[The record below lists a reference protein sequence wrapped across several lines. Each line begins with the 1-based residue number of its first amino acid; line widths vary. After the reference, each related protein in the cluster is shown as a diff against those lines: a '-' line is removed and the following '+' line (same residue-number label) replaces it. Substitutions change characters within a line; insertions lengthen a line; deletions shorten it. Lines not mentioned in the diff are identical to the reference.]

1 MQTAVDERALEGPSG
16 VGEKSALAFAWET
29 IEVLGSDQGLAE
41 ILQSWALAVVKHLD
55 ANLARVWTMS
65 SVGLQLQATA
75 EANTLAGDAYTHMP
89 VGAFVEEIAD
99 ECRPYATNDIRN
111 DPHLMDLEWAKRER
125 LRAFAGHP
133 LMSRGK
139 LVGVAAMVSKHPV
152 SDVAM
157 QALAT
162 SAAGLA
168 LTIRRKRVHAA
179 AKEAVRELKAR
190 NAELVSANQRSQA
203 LIDLAPSGILV
214 VDREGAMTVV
224 NAMAERMFGFARGE
238 LLGQSAD
245 ILLPVPLRGSGTFTG
260 PGERA
265 LSARTDLNGLRKD
278 GSAFPVEIGLVP
290 IEPGGDMR
298 CCIVDITDRADTL
311 RLRKMHAELRAAS
324 DRSLQVIESVPNGIV
339 VVDHSGAITL
349 VNALAEKMFGFDRQ
363 ELIGQPGG
371 ILLPELMPPTFFRQE
386 SRVSGRAL
394 TGVRKDGSVFPLEI
408 SLKPIP
414 VEGEMSVLC
423 LIVDT
428 TERTLAESRLRE
440 AARLKTE
447 FLANM
452 SHEIRTPINVMVGMS
467 GLLLDTDLTPDQR
480 DLSETIRNGA
490 KSLLVVINDS
500 LDFSKME
507 AGKLEID
514 PADFEVDGA
523 VEDVTSFF
531 SQSASRKG
539 LALTC
544 FVEHDVPQHVYGDS
558 GRLRQMLTNLV
569 GNAIKFTERG
579 EINLRVSAAEEAG
592 TGLRFEVR
600 DSGIG
605 ISAEAQERIF
615 QAFTQADGSTTRRY
629 GGTGLG
635 LAIVKRLVEMMGGT
649 IGVESEPG
657 RGSTFWFQIPFER
670 ARETKGFDPESS
682 ARMVGVKALVAGG
695 DAAITEKLESWG
707 MKTESAGTAPEAV
720 ARIRE
725 AAQAQRPFG
734 LVVVDYRMPG
744 LDDAGI
750 AGMMAEVPI
759 VMMAACED
767 RKAAER
773 IHGTAVTVY
782 LTKPPRIHQLHG
794 AIAMA
799 LLPAGSVLAGFE
811 TSGNRK
817 AAKLPAMP
825 TGPRLLLVE
834 DNVDNQKLTVRLL
847 GKYGYTCDIASNG
860 VQALTMMS
868 DRDYPLVL
876 MDCQMP
882 EMDGFQATAAIRER
896 EGMSRYTPII
906 AMTAHALEGDR
917 DKCLRAG
924 MDDYIAKPVT
934 EGLLVSTIERWAP
947 SGEPAAAP
955 SIEPAAPAEGL
966 AGEGSRVRVLAK
978 EGLEDLIPE
987 YLANCTRSLI
997 DLAEAIARKDLD
1009 TARGIGH
1016 GMKGCGAGY
1025 GFAAI
1030 TDFGRNI
1037 EYAAAGNDEATV
1049 TEQILKLGTYLAN
1062 LEVIYP

>member
-1 MQTAVDERALEGPSG
+1 MQTAVDETALEGRSG
-16 VGEKSALAFAWET
+16 AGEKSALAFAWET
-29 IEVLGSDQGLAE
+29 VEALGADLSLPE
-41 ILQSWALAVVKHLD
+41 ILQSWALAVVKHLN

-65 SVGLQLQATA
+65 AVGLQLQATA

-89 VGAFVEEIAD
+89 VGAFVEEIAE

-111 DPHLMDLEWAKRER
+111 DPHLMDSEWAKREH

-162 SAAGLA
+162 SASGLA
-168 LTIRRKRVHAA
+168 LTIRRKRLEAA
-179 AKEAVRELKAR
+179 AKEAVRELKSK
-190 NAELVSANQRSQA
+190 NAELIAVNQRSQA

-214 VDREGAMTVV
+214 VNREGVMTVV
-224 NAMAERMFGFARGE
+224 NTMAERMFGFAQGE
-238 LLGQSAD
+238 LLGQPAD
-245 ILLPVPLRGSGTFTG
+245 MLLPVPLRGSGAFTG
-260 PGERA
+260 PEERD
-265 LSARTDLNGLRKD
+265 LSARTDLNGMRKD
-278 GSAFPVEIGLVP
+278 GSTFPVEIGLVP
-290 IEPGGDMR
+290 IESGGDKGCDMR

-311 RLRKMHAELRAAS
+311 KLRKMHAELRAAS

-349 VNALAEKMFGFDRQ
+349 VNAPAERMFGFERQ
-363 ELIGQPGG
+363 ELIGRPVEA
-371 ILLPELMPPTFFRQE
+371 LFPESMRPALPQE
-386 SRVSGRAL
+386 SRASGRPL
-394 TGVRKDGSVFPLEI
+394 TGVRKDGSEFALEI
-408 SLKPIP
+408 SLNPIP
-414 VEGEMSVLC
+414 VDGEMSVLC
-423 LIVDT
+423 SIVDT

-440 AARLKTE
+440 AARLKSE

-467 GLLLDTDLTPDQR
+467 GLLLETELSPDQK
-480 DLSETIRNGA
+480 DLAETIRNGA
-490 KSLLVVINDS
+490 ESLLVVINDS

-539 LALTC
+539 LALSC
-544 FVEHDVPQHVYGDS
+544 FVERDVPQYVYGDG
-558 GRLRQMLTNLV
+558 GRLRQILTNLV

-579 EINLRVSAAEEAG
+579 RIDLRVAAVGEGGAA
-592 TGLRFEVR
+592 LRFEVR

-605 ISAEAQERIF
+605 ISAEAQGRIF
-615 QAFTQADGSTTRRY
+615 QAFAQADGSTTRRY

-635 LAIVKRLVEMMGGT
+635 LAIVKRLIEMMGGT

-657 RGSTFWFQIPFER
+657 RGSTFWFQLPFER
-670 ARETKGFDPESS
+670 ARETKEFNPELA
-682 ARMVGVKALVAGG
+682 ARMVGVRALVACE
-695 DAAITEKLESWG
+695 DAATITKQLESWG
-707 MKTESAGTAPEAV
+707 MKSESARNASQA
-720 ARIRE
+720 AAQIRE
-725 AAQAQRPFG
+725 AALAQRPFG
-734 LVVVDYRMPG
+734 LIVLDYDSTG
-744 LDDAGI
+744 NAGTM
-750 AGMMAEVPI
+750 AGVPI
-759 VMMAACED
+759 LMLANRED

-773 IHGTAVTVY
+773 TNGAAVTVY
-782 LTKPPRIHQLHG
+782 LTAPPRTHHLHK
-794 AIAMA
+794 AVAMA
-799 LLPAGSVLAGFE
+799 LLPLD

-817 AAKLPAMP
+817 AAKPSAMP
-825 TGPRLLLVE
+825 AGPRLLLVE
-834 DNVDNQKLTVRLL
+834 DNVDNQKLTIRLL
-847 GKYGYTCDIASNG
+847 GKYGYSCDIASNG
-860 VQALTMMS
+860 AEALRMLM
-868 DRDYPLVL
+868 RGAVYPLIL

-896 EGMSRYTPII
+896 EGTSQHTPII

-917 DKCLRAG
+917 DKCLKAG

-947 SGEPAAAP
+947 PGNAA
-955 SIEPAAPAEGL
+955 AAPAEPSVDTEERVGDP
-966 AGEGSRVRVLAK
+966 SRVRVIAK

-987 YLANCTRSLI
+987 YLANCTKSI
-997 DLAEAIARKDLD
+997 VDLAEAVARKDL
-1009 TARGIGH
+1009 TTVRGIGH
-1016 GMKGCGAGY
+1016 GMKGCGTGY

-1037 EYAAAGNDEATV
+1037 ENAAAENDEATV
-1049 TEQILKLGTYLAN
+1049 AEQISKLGTYLEN

>member
-1 MQTAVDERALEGPSG
+1 MQTAVYENALEGPTG
-16 VGEKSALAFAWET
+16 AGERSALAFAWET
-29 IEVLGSDQGLAE
+29 IEALGSDQSLPE

-65 SVGLQLQATA
+65 AVGLQLRATA

-89 VGAFVEEIAD
+89 VGAFVDEIAG
-99 ECRPYATNDIRN
+99 ECRPYATNDIRH
-111 DPHLMDLEWAKRER
+111 DPHLMDSEWAKREH

-168 LTIRRKRVHAA
+168 LAIRRKRVEAA
-179 AKEAVRELKAR
+179 AKEAVRELKAK
-190 NAELVSANQRSQA
+190 NAGLIAANQRSQA

-214 VDREGAMTVV
+214 VDRAGVMTVV
-224 NAMAERMFGFARGE
+224 NAMAEKMFGFAPGE
-238 LLGQSAD
+238 LLGQYAD
-245 ILLPVPLRGSGTFTG
+245 MLLPEPLRGSGAFTG
-260 PGERA
+260 PAERD
-265 LSARTDLNGLRKD
+265 LSVRTDLNGLRKD
-278 GSAFPVEIGLVP
+278 GSTFPVEIGLIP
-290 IEPGGDMR
+290 IGIPIGPASETGCDMR

-311 RLRKMHAELRAAS
+311 KLRKMHTELRAAS
-324 DRSLQVIESVPNGIV
+324 DRSLQVIESVPNGII

-349 VNALAEKMFGFDRQ
+349 VNAPAEKMFGFDRE
-363 ELIGQPGG
+363 ELIGQTVE
-371 ILLPELMPPTFFRQE
+371 ILFPA
-386 SRVSGRAL
+386 SGRAL
-394 TGVRKDGSVFPLEI
+394 TGVRKDGSEFPLEI
-408 SLKPIP
+408 SVNPIP
-414 VEGEMSVLC
+414 VDGETSVLWS
-423 LIVDT
+423 IVDT
-428 TERTLAESRLRE
+428 TERTLAESRLHE
-440 AARLKTE
+440 AARLKSE

-467 GLLLDTDLTPDQR
+467 GLLLETDLSPDQK
-480 DLSETIRNGA
+480 DLAETIRNGA
-490 KSLLVVINDS
+490 ESLLVVINDS

-514 PADFEVDGA
+514 AADFEVDGT
-523 VEDVTSFF
+523 VEDITSFF

-539 LALTC
+539 LALNC
-544 FVEHDVPQHVYGDS
+544 FVEPDVPRYLYGDG
-558 GRLRQMLTNLV
+558 GRLRQILTNLV

-579 EINLRVSAAEEAG
+579 EISLRVAMAERAG
-592 TGLRFEVR
+592 PALRFEVG

-635 LAIVKRLVEMMGGT
+635 LAIVKHLVEMMGGT

-657 RGSTFWFQIPFER
+657 RGSTFWFQLPFEH

-682 ARMVGVKALVAGG
+682 ARMVGVRALVGG
-695 DAAITEKLESWG
+695 DAATINAQLESWG
-707 MKTESAGTAPEAV
+707 IETELAETASEAL

-725 AAQAQRPFG
+725 AAQAGRPFG
-734 LVVVDYRMPG
+734 LVVLDYRLKEM
-744 LDDAGI
+744 DSTGI
-750 AGMMAEVPI
+750 AGMIPGIPI
-759 VMMAACED
+759 VMLASRED

-773 IHGTAVTVY
+773 TNGAAVTVY
-782 LTKPPRIHQLHG
+782 LTTPPRTHHLHK

-799 LLPAGSVLAGFE
+799 LLPVE
-811 TSGNRK
+811 TGGNRK
-817 AAKLPAMP
+817 AARVPAMAM
-825 TGPRLLLVE
+825 GPRLLLVE
-834 DNVDNQKLTVRLL
+834 DNIDNQKLTVRLL
-847 GKYGYTCDIASNG
+847 GKYGYSCDIANNG
-860 VQALTMMS
+860 AEALRILM
-868 DRDYPLVL
+868 RGGVYPLIL

-896 EGMSRYTPII
+896 EGDSRHTPIV

-917 DKCLRAG
+917 DKCLKAG

-934 EGLLVSTIERWAP
+934 EGLLVTTIERWAP
-947 SGEPAAAP
+947 SGEAVSVPE
-955 SIEPAAPAEGL
+955 EPVGDP
-966 AGEGSRVRVLAK
+966 SRVRVIAK

-987 YLANCTRSLI
+987 YLANCTRSI
-997 DLAEAIARKDLD
+997 VELADAVARKDLA
-1009 TARGIGH
+1009 TVRGIGH
-1016 GMKGCGAGY
+1016 GMKGCGTGY

-1030 TDFGRNI
+1030 TDFGRSI
-1037 EYAAAGNDEATV
+1037 EYAAAGNDEAEV
-1049 TEQILKLGTYLAN
+1049 SEQISKLGTYLAN
-1062 LEVIYP
+1062 LEVIYPSA

>member
-1 MQTAVDERALEGPSG
+1 MQPAVNESAVEGQSA

-29 IEVLGSDQGLAE
+29 IEALGSDLSLSE

-65 SVGLQLQATA
+65 AVGLQLQATA

-89 VGAFVEEIAD
+89 VGAFVEEIAE
-99 ECRPYATNDIRN
+99 ECRPYATNDLRN
-111 DPHLMDLEWAKRER
+111 DPHLMDSEWAKREQ

-168 LTIRRKRVHAA
+168 LAIRRKRVEAA
-179 AKEAVRELKAR
+179 AKEAVRELKAK

-214 VDREGAMTVV
+214 VDRAGTMTVV
-224 NAMAERMFGFARGE
+224 NSMAEKMFGFAPGE
-238 LLGQSAD
+238 LLGQPAD
-245 ILLPVPLRGSGTFTG
+245 MLLPEPLRGSGAFAG
-260 PGERA
+260 PDERA
-265 LSARTDLNGLRKD
+265 LSARKDLNGLRKD
-278 GSAFPVEIGLVP
+278 GSSFPVEIGLVP

-324 DRSLQVIESVPNGIV
+324 QRSLQVIESVPNGIV

-349 VNALAEKMFGFDRQ
+349 VNAPAEKMFGFDRQ
-363 ELIGQPGG
+363 ELIGRPGG
-371 ILLPELMPPTFFRQE
+371 ILLPELMPSTLFTQE
-386 SRVSGRAL
+386 GPVSGRAL

-408 SLKPIP
+408 SLNPIP
-414 VEGEMSVLC
+414 VDGEMWVLC
-423 LIVDT
+423 SIVDT

-440 AARLKTE
+440 AARLKSE

-467 GLLLDTDLTPDQR
+467 GLLLETDLTPDQR

-490 KSLLVVINDS
+490 ESLLVVINDS

-523 VEDVTSFF
+523 VEDVASFF
-531 SQSASRKG
+531 SQSAARKG

-544 FVEHDVPQHVYGDS
+544 FVEHDVPRYVFGDG
-558 GRLRQMLTNLV
+558 GRLRQILTNLV
-569 GNAIKFTERG
+569 ANAIKFTERG
-579 EINLRVSAAEEAG
+579 EIDLRVATAG
-592 TGLRFEVR
+592 EGGTALRFEVR

-605 ISAEAQERIF
+605 ISSEAQERIF
-615 QAFTQADGSTTRRY
+615 QAFAQADGSTTRRY

-635 LAIVKRLVEMMGGT
+635 LAIVKRLIEMMGGT

-657 RGSTFWFQIPFER
+657 HGSTFWFQLPFER

-682 ARMVGVKALVAGG
+682 ARMVGVRALVAGENS
-695 DAAITEKLESWG
+695 AIITEQLESWG
-707 MKTESAGTAPEAV
+707 MKIEAAGTASEAV

-725 AAQAQRPFG
+725 AAGAGRPFG
-734 LVVVDYRMPG
+734 LVVDYRMQG
-744 LDDAGI
+744 IDGAGI
-750 AGMMAEVPI
+750 AGMMAGVPI
-759 VMMAACED
+759 VMLAARED

-773 IHGTAVTVY
+773 INGAAVTVY
-782 LTKPPRIHQLHG
+782 LTKPPRTHHLHH
-794 AIAMA
+794 AVAMA
-799 LLPAGSVLAGFE
+799 LLPVESG
-811 TSGNRK
+811 GNRK
-817 AAKLPAMP
+817 AKKFPALPA
-825 TGPRLLLVE
+825 GPRLLLVE

-847 GKYGYTCDIASNG
+847 GKYGYSCDIASNG
-860 VQALTMMS
+860 AEALRMMM
-868 DRDYPLVL
+868 RGCDYPLIL

-896 EGMSRYTPII
+896 EGTSRHTPII

-934 EGLLVSTIERWAP
+934 ETLLVSTIERWAP
-947 SGEPAAAP
+947 SGEAATP
-955 SIEPAAPAEGL
+955 SIDTAAPAE
-966 AGEGSRVRVLAK
+966 EPYDGSRVRVVAK

-987 YLANCTRSLI
+987 YLANCTKSI
-997 DLAEAIARKDLD
+997 VELADAVARKDLV
-1009 TARGIGH
+1009 TVRGIGH

-1049 TEQILKLGTYLAN
+1049 AEQISKLGTYLAN